1 MNLLTITNEVLKI
14 KNVSIKCVRIL
25 DIVPDI
31 KYLGFGFFKDR
42 NDGLWKARPHE
53 KSVMRLKIKLKELT
67 KRSWSVDMDY
77 RLGKL
82 KQVIAGWVN
91 YYRIGYFKTKA
102 IQIDKNIRLRLRM
115 CIWKQW
121 KTPVARYRAL
131 KKLGMEEWKSKT
143 WANTRKSYARC
154 ATSFLQ
160 IAIPNNL
167 LKKRGLVSLLDQY
180 QLKHI

>member
-1 MNLLTITNEVLKI
+1 MYLISYEKKLGLKVNMT
-14 KNVSIKCVRIL
+14 KSKVSK
-25 DIVPDI
+25 PNDI
-31 KYLGFGFFKDR
+31 KYLGNLAFAR
-42 NDGLWKARPHE
+42 IENDGLWKARPHE
-53 KSVMRLKIKLKELT
+53 KSIKKLKIKLENDEKKLVSEHT
-67 KRSWSVDMDY
+67 DIT
-77 RLGKL
+77 RLEKL
-82 KQVIAGWVN
+82 KQVIVGWVN

-167 LKKRGLVSLLDQY
+167 LKKRGAVTDKSKL
-180 QLKHI
+180 